1 VDESG
6 GILIFPE
13 VSALPIDSAGIISTS
28 SRMFFMEDPIDIHKL
43 KDRGG
48 RRALPD
54 RRQRSSSEH
63 FPERRSYRHRRS
75 GHDRRSMQN
84 QKIRKRKERRREFRE
99 KYSG

>member
-1 VDESG
+1 MDPDFGNSYFSG
-6 GILIFPE
+6 GSFTADRVGRHYLNITE
-13 VSALPIDSAGIISTS
+13 NVC
-28 SRMFFMEDPIDIHKL
+28 MEDPIDINRL

-48 RRALPD
+48 RRVLPD

-75 GHDRRSMQN
+75 GNDRRSMQN

-99 KYSG
+99 KYSK